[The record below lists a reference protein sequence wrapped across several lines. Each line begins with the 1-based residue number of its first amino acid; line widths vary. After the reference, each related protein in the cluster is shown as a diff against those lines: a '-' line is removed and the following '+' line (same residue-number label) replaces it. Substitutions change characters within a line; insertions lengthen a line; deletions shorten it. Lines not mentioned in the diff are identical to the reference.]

1 MISFVSSSQLE
12 TFHRHHHYLSSFSFF
27 SCVSWSSSPV
37 VHRTNHIMHTTIV
50 ILLTFSFYPY
60 VFLFFSLSLL
70 SSSSSS
76 PSCVHSPAPATRVV
90 YRPPLRPPGMPLRK
104 LLALHT
110 SRAMF
115 PLRFPPPI
123 PPTFEGQSIPL
134 ECHHILIHHLI
145 FNLLLCLLRPL
156 IILLVG

>member
-60 VFLFFSLSLL
+60 PHHDIFLL
-70 SSSSSS
+70 SS
-76 PSCVHSPAPATRVV
+76 H
-90 YRPPLRPPGMPLRK
+90 L
-104 LLALHT
+104 
-110 SRAMF
+110 AMF
-115 PLRFPPPI
+115 PLRFPPIPPI
-123 PPTFEGQSIPL
+123 PPTFEGQPYPYPP
-134 ECHHILIHHLI
+134 
-145 FNLLLCLLRPL
+145 FNIQPPSMPPPTINYPAGWVSTAML
-156 IILLVG
+156 

>member
-60 VFLFFSLSLL
+60 VFLAVSFLSFSTHHDIFLL
-70 SSSSSS
+70 S
-76 PSCVHSPAPATRVV
+76 
-90 YRPPLRPPGMPLRK
+90 
-104 LLALHT
+104 
-110 SRAMF
+110 MF

-123 PPTFEGQSIPL
+123 PPTFEGQPYPYPP
-134 ECHHILIHHLI
+134 
-145 FNLLLCLLRPL
+145 FNIQPPSMPPPTINYPAGWVSTAML
-156 IILLVG
+156 

>member
-70 SSSSSS
+70 S
-76 PSCVHSPAPATRVV
+76 P
-90 YRPPLRPPGMPLRK
+90 PPLPLLHHPPSYVSVFLVTK
-104 LLALHT
+104 D
-110 SRAMF
+110 
-115 PLRFPPPI
+115 
-123 PPTFEGQSIPL
+123 QSIPL
-134 ECHHILIHHLI
+134 ECHVISFCAFHHHYRRWKQCGVCVILVTNIPI
-145 FNLLLCLLRPL
+145 FF
-156 IILLVG
+156 